1 MLVLDAADSAGTGL
15 AVADVAGSAM
25 VVEIS
30 CIDTANKCTRVD
42 GKDESEVLGRTQ
54 INLEKLKVE
63 EKPFVE
69 DWFELSPVKTSDDVA
84 EEDADNVEPL
94 TAYLKLDINSTLDKP
109 EIIEIGLGSFQLDNQ
124 NEHCDDPVVISP
136 EPSASFQSYINV
148 RIQRCTSLDGLTSQL
163 EQVNFEMAPTNICI
177 NWEFLAP
184 LIDFVGSLPV
194 GGNSSFD
201 GTAELCRQMELI
213 SRFDE
218 LAATSTAK
226 PTKIYAKHVELSQ
239 IKLTATTKMQQFIKQ
254 MTAPS
259 SDRMVAGGPLLDT
272 LIRLIATV
280 GVKFVE
286 IVEAPIVLDSLTL
299 PMRGQDPFTTQEA
312 LMGSI
317 NAHIMHQAVLIGLR
331 VLGST
336 ATIQGGTKLVGSVIT
351 GLEELG
357 SGFRGLSDGDVVGV
371 GVGVLGLGKNVAGGV
386 LNAGNAVLGIAGDIA
401 GTNAVTRHT
410 VGALIGGLQ
419 KGLHEVSD
427 AIDGSVVISRNRYT
441 RSFGL
446 NDEMLAYSS
455 SQTVGNRLLYILQRK
470 GIIPA
475 WVAETMCLA
484 SVLHVENDK
493 SYATVVTDVHVL
505 QLVGPAHG
513 HTRPTMDVL
522 ESLRLINQ
530 GSTSLHKVQHVYLE
544 SNSVC
549 LTRTHGSNYA
559 RNERTDSVDE
569 ESVQLAKSKST
580 VKISA
585 ADMSMLIECFDVL
598 TVQLKALHPS
608 GAYKEYRAPVL
619 TVSVRAVDGL
629 PKGRHAPKV
638 AFVVE
643 VPGALVSRYVST
655 DNVEDI
661 SPTFHEA
668 ANFVMTDYGELT
680 RGKGVTLEMWDR
692 NLLGDK
698 LVGTAEL
705 ATSARSLNPLPSKQ
719 QFDMG
724 ATWSTNDFED
734 FVLEDRDLKGVGNV
748 GVKLVLQ
755 SRTWKWEHTHGF
767 KTGSKAVLAKIA
779 LRDAL
784 VRKPNHTNSTTLV
797 KSSTNLQPMAEG
809 TDGSSAMSGWL
820 YKHWKGAH
828 FSTRRRWF
836 ALAAD
841 GSLSYAT
848 SDQTEPTKVLP
859 TGSFHSINAGA
870 DVKQVELTCTHDD
883 KHKDGVL
890 VLEAANASEALQ
902 WKAVLDAA
910 IAKSA
915 NTSRVVETTQPQA
928 TFDPTPNDVPSRV
941 AVTIWSGYDIPST
954 DIGGSSDPYVEC
966 RVVSDCS
973 DRKTKVKSNKCTSSV
988 QHSTLEPVWDPP
1000 EMFNCIDNLGS
1011 TDTAV
1016 VRFKVWDQDIG
1027 RDELIGIA
1035 EMPLA
1040 ILLAEPGY
1048 MLKKE
1053 LDLSDKHGELLPK
1066 GLKAGQPRLLV
1077 SVQVYYN
1084 ESDSVDKARAD
1095 AQLMAANVEKKSNSA
1110 TGRILT
1116 PEVSLS
1122 TGIDSHQFRGKP
1134 SGVKVH
1140 VRVLRASNIPT
1151 ADMSMSSP
1159 KTYVQLAFRD
1169 DRPQRTSVVHG
1180 NRNPIWL
1187 ESEEEQHQFMVPVGA
1202 WHSRIR
1208 GSLWHR
1214 ASLPPDDLL
1223 GTFEVA
1229 VSEIQLEVSVITLK
1243 LTPSEKTTPMDP
1255 GEIPTVQLMCVR
1267 TEPSV
1272 YEEAVGKHVNG
1283 DEDETDEDKA
1293 AMAAQSV
1300 AASTAGKALVERLRS
1315 AVDEIATANA
1325 ARAVADLC
1333 YQTSEEG
1340 PLRRQAFVDEGG
1352 VEALVATLHV
1362 NTPTSVATKW
1372 VAEALRALARENP
1385 KLAATVIQLDG
1396 MSCLEDIV
1404 KAGKTRNGGTAA
1416 ALEAQKTMAV
1426 LQVQKQ
1432 QLDAAAGSAASDR
1445 SADSTARPDEKA
1457 IAEPGQIQTK

>member
-1 MLVLDAADSAGTGL
+1 MLVLHADDSAGTGFVSF

-25 VVEIS
+25 VLEIS
-30 CIDTANKCTRVD
+30 CIDTANKSARVD

-69 DWFELSPVKTSDDVA
+69 DWFELSPVKISDDVA
-84 EEDADNVEPL
+84 EEDSDKAETL

-136 EPSASFQSYINV
+136 EPSASFQSYINI

-163 EQVNFEMAPTNICI
+163 ERVNFEMAPTNVCI

-259 SDRMVAGGPLLDT
+259 SDRMFAGGPLLDT

-299 PMRGQDPFTTQEA
+299 PMKGQDPFTTQEA

-427 AIDGSVVISRNRYT
+427 AIDGRIVVSRNRYT
-441 RSFGL
+441 RNFGL
-446 NDEMLAYSS
+446 DDEMLTYSS
-455 SQTVGNRLLYILQRK
+455 SQTLGNKLLHILQKR
-470 GIIPA
+470 GIVPA
-475 WVAETMCLA
+475 LVADTRCLA

-505 QLVGPAHG
+505 QLVGPANG
-513 HTRPTMDVL
+513 HKRPTMDVL
-522 ESLRLINQ
+522 ESLRLVNL
-530 GSTSLHKVQHVYLE
+530 GSTSLHKVQRVYLE

-559 RNERTDSVDE
+559 RNERTDSIDE
-569 ESVQLAKSKST
+569 QSVELAQSRST

-585 ADMSMLIECFDVL
+585 ADMSMLIECFDIL
-598 TVQLKALHPS
+598 TLQLKALHPS
-608 GAYKEYRAPVL
+608 GAYKEYRAPML

-638 AFVVE
+638 SFVVE
-643 VPGALVSRYVST
+643 VPGALVSRYISA

-661 SPTFHEA
+661 SPSFHEA
-668 ANFVMTDYGELT
+668 ANFVVTNYGELT

-692 NLLGDK
+692 NLLGDE

-724 ATWSTNDFED
+724 ATWCTNDFED

-748 GVKLVLQ
+748 GAKLVLQ
-755 SRTWKWEHTHGF
+755 SRIWKWEHTHGF
-767 KTGSKAVLAKIA
+767 KTGAKAVLAKIS
-779 LRDAL
+779 LRDTF
-784 VRKPNHTNSTTLV
+784 VRVPNHTNSINLV
-797 KSSTNLQPMAEG
+797 KSTTTAEG
-809 TDGSSAMSGWL
+809 TDGSLAMSGWL

-836 ALAAD
+836 VLAAD
-841 GSLSYAT
+841 GSMSYAT
-848 SDQTEPTKVLP
+848 SDQTEPIKVFP
-859 TGSFHSINAGA
+859 TGSFHNINAGA

-890 VLEAANASEALQ
+890 VLEAANALEALQ

-910 IAKSA
+910 VAKSA
-915 NTSRVVETTQPQA
+915 STSPILGTTQPQA
-928 TFDPTPNDVPSRV
+928 TLEPTPKDVPSRV
-941 AVTIWSGYDIPST
+941 AVTIWSGHDLPRKHMA
-954 DIGGSSDPYVEC
+954 GSSDPYVEC

-973 DRKTKVKSNKCTSSV
+973 VRKTKVKSNKCTSSV
-988 QHSTLEPVWDPP
+988 QHSTLEPVWDPA
-1000 EMFNCIDNLGS
+1000 EKFNCVDNLGS

-1048 MLKKE
+1048 MLKQE
-1053 LDLSDKHGELLPK
+1053 LDLSDNHGKLLPK
-1066 GLKAGQPRLLV
+1066 GQKAGQPRLLV
-1077 SVQVYYN
+1077 SVQIFYS
-1084 ESDSVDKARAD
+1084 ESDSVGKARAD
-1095 AQLMAANVEKKSNSA
+1095 AQLMAANVEKRNNA
-1110 TGRILT
+1110 MRRVLT
-1116 PEVSLS
+1116 PEVSSS
-1122 TGIDSHQFRGKP
+1122 TGIDSQHLRGTP
-1134 SGVKVH
+1134 SGVKIH
-1140 VRVLRASNIPT
+1140 VRVLRATNIPT
-1151 ADMSMSSP
+1151 PDMSMSSP
-1159 KTYVQLAFRD
+1159 KTYVQLAYRD
-1169 DRPQRTSVVHG
+1169 DRPQRTSVVRG
-1180 NRNPIWL
+1180 NRNPTWL

-1223 GTFEVA
+1223 GTFELA

-1243 LTPSEKTTPMDP
+1243 LTPSEKTTPMDH
-1255 GEIPTVQLMCVR
+1255 GEIPTVQVMCVR

-1272 YEEAVGKHVNG
+1272 YAEEIGKHVNS
-1283 DEDETDEDKA
+1283 DDNETDEDKA
-1293 AMAAQSV
+1293 ATAAQSV

-1362 NTPTSVATKW
+1362 NAPTAVATKW
-1372 VAEALRALARENP
+1372 VAEALRALTRENP

-1396 MSCLEDIV
+1396 MRCLEAIV
-1404 KAGKTRNGGTAA
+1404 QAGKARNGGTAA

-1432 QLDAAAGSAASDR
+1432 QLDGAAGSAPSDR
-1445 SADSTARPDEKA
+1445 SAVSAVRPDAKA